1 MEDSIT
7 LPGSDKSG
15 IADAKAW
22 LRFLQVFTLTLGS
35 GLMLAGIIFFFAY
48 NWELMH
54 RFVKL
59 GIAVTLILAVFAVS
73 MTVKMSD
80 FTRKITVS
88 VLCGL
93 VGVFWAIFGQVY
105 QTTADS
111 YVFFLTWACCIL
123 VWVYVTDFYP
133 LWAIFIAL
141 VSMGVIP
148 LFPDNRWYLTVLMLY
163 GAAWIAFFV
172 FAPKYLPNLSAPPS
186 WFTSILFTIEFGMAV
201 CVVCFVILNEAGMRH
216 AVAVALNLLM
226 AFVVA
231 AVTIWYSLKQK
242 NIWLYSMLFLGA
254 LSVLECVFIK
264 CLSHELGG
272 LLLHLMLSAAALAGA
287 AFAIVEQYRKW
298 KQEKSE
304 TSSKQSVID
313 NGK

>member
-1 MEDSIT
+1 MDDSIT
-7 LPGSDKSG
+7 LPGSDKPKT
-15 IADAKAW
+15 ADAKAW

-54 RFVKL
+54 RFVKM
-59 GIAVTLILAVFAVS
+59 GISVALILAVFAAT

-201 CVVCFVILNEAGMRH
+201 CVVCFVILNEMGMRH
-216 AVAVALNLLM
+216 AIVAALNLLM
-226 AFVVA
+226 AFVVTA
-231 AVTIWYSLKQK
+231 ATIWCSLRQK
-242 NIWLYSMLFLGA
+242 NIWLYSMLFIGA
-254 LSVLECVFIK
+254 LSVLECVFLR
-264 CLSHELGG
+264 CLSFAFFG
-272 LLLHLMLSAAALAGA
+272 LLFHLMLSTAALVGST
-287 AFAIVEQYRKW
+287 FAIVEQYKKW
-298 KQEKSE
+298 KQDKSE
-304 TSSKQSVID
+304 TLTK
-313 NGK
+313 

>member
-1 MEDSIT
+1 MDDSIA
-7 LPGSDKSG
+7 LSGSDKPK

-22 LRFLQVFTLTLGS
+22 MQFLQIFTLTLGS

-48 NWELMH
+48 NWEHMH
-54 RFVKL
+54 RLVKM
-59 GIAVTLILAVFAVS
+59 GIAVALILAVFSAV
-73 MTVKMSD
+73 MKVKMRD

-93 VGVFWAIFGQVY
+93 VGVFSAIFGQVY
-105 QTTADS
+105 QTKADS

-123 VWVYVTDFYP
+123 VWVYIADFYP
-133 LWAIFIAL
+133 LWTIFIVL
-141 VSMGVIP
+141 FSMGVIP

-201 CVVCFVILNEAGMRH
+201 CVVCFVILNEMGMRH
-216 AVAVALNLLM
+216 AVVAVLNLLM

-231 AVTIWYSLKQK
+231 AVTIWCSLRQK
-242 NIWLYSMLFLGA
+242 NIWLYSMLFIGA
-254 LSVLECVFIK
+254 LSVLECVFLR
-264 CLSHELGG
+264 CLSFAFLG
-272 LLLHLMLSAAALAGA
+272 LLLHLMLSSAALVGST
-287 AFAIVEQYRKW
+287 FAIVEQYKKW

-304 TSSKQSVID
+304 TSTK
-313 NGK
+313 

>member
-1 MEDSIT
+1 MDDSIT
-7 LPGSDKSG
+7 LPGSDQAKT
-15 IADAKAW
+15 ADAKAW

-59 GIAVTLILAVFAVS
+59 GIAVALILAAFAVAIK
-73 MTVKMSD
+73 VKMSD
-80 FTRKITVS
+80 FTSKIAVS

-123 VWVYVTDFYP
+123 VWVYIADFYP

-201 CVVCFVILNEAGMRH
+201 CVVCFVILNEMGMRH
-216 AVAVALNLLM
+216 AVVAVLNLLM

-272 LLLHLMLSAAALAGA
+272 LLLHLMLSAAALVGST
-287 AFAIVEQYRKW
+287 FAIVERYKKW

-304 TSSKQSVID
+304 TLTK
-313 NGK
+313 